1 MGILALLAVSG
12 TAAVVTFIMER
23 RAPRVPE
30 PPQAPAVS
38 VNVPAGS
45 FVKIRHA
52 SDGLE
57 KAVQVEVYDGPL
69 SDVGVE
75 SVWDRLRGG
84 TLSEEERREVIGVLT
99 GQGFTV
105 TVDGEVHSP
114 GTQPESPVQEEPV
127 PLMQVAGPMSACSME
142 ELRALIIR
150 GLKEHVCTP
159 AFARLASEVYGFSL
173 DFEDADMQ
181 RRSLDE
187 GERGEAE
194 AYREQMRADLAE
206 AMRRY
211 GEDHP
216 EPEEPAAPPQAER
229 TPVRLPEYDFSRMRG
244 QKGL

>member
-1 MGILALLAVSG
+1 M
-12 TAAVVTFIMER
+12 
-23 RAPRVPE
+23 
-30 PPQAPAVS
+30 
-38 VNVPAGS
+38 
-45 FVKIRHA
+45 
-52 SDGLE
+52 
-57 KAVQVEVYDGPL
+57 
-69 SDVGVE
+69 
-75 SVWDRLRGG
+75 
-84 TLSEEERREVIGVLT
+84 
-99 GQGFTV
+99 
-105 TVDGEVHSP
+105 
-114 GTQPESPVQEEPV
+114 
-127 PLMQVAGPMSACSME
+127 
-142 ELRALIIR
+142 
-150 GLKEHVCTP
+150 
-159 AFARLASEVYGFSL
+159 YGFSL